1 MKYRHFILI
10 ASATLL
16 TCSSAEQKWPFDQP
30 KNVAVITL
38 KQIVV
43 DKAPIL
49 RVTHDAEDHGWQFLN
64 PSFEASSSNAYVVG
78 LGQIVKL
85 DPSVLEV
92 ADLPPGWVASRE
104 SVGGKWVKEKLPVES
119 KK

>member
-1 MKYRHFILI
+1 MTYWHL
-10 ASATLL
+10 ALVAAAMSLS
-16 TCSSAEQKWPFDQP
+16 CSSPEQKWPFDQP

-49 RVTHDAEDHGWQFLN
+49 QVTHDVEDHGWQFLN
-64 PSFEASSSNAYVVG
+64 PSFEASASNVYVVG

-104 SVGGKWVKEKLPVES
+104 SVGGKWVKEKLRVES
-119 KK
+119 NK